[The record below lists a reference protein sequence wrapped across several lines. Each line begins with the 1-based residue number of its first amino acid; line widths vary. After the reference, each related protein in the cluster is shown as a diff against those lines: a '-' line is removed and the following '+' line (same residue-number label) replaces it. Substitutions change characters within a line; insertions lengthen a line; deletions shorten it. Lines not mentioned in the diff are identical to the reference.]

1 MAVYC
6 TMKFDAPKLLIVL
19 FFFTLVQPKRR
30 VAAGGGLGDTRDAHL
45 LFVHSG
51 TGIRWVGMDW

>member
-1 MAVYC
+1 
-6 TMKFDAPKLLIVL
+6 MKFDAPKLLIVFL

>member
-1 MAVYC
+1 
-6 TMKFDAPKLLIVL
+6 MKFDAPAKLLIVGDIY
-19 FFFTLVQPKRR
+19 FFTLVQPKRR

>member
-1 MAVYC
+1 
-6 TMKFDAPKLLIVL
+6 MKFDARAKLLSVAVFF
-19 FFFTLVQPKRR
+19 FFFTLVQPKRW